1 MFLPHITGR
10 VFDTPLMIARAKL
23 ETILGVLAPRLRGE
37 NAPFG
42 QPQTL
47 RGYDVTPEGIAVIPV
62 LGTLVRRTAG
72 LEAQSGLTSYA
83 SLAEQLAAALQD
95 NSVKAIL
102 MDIDSPGGEAGGV
115 FDLAERIYAARKIK
129 PIWAVANEDAFSAAY
144 AIAAA
149 TSKIYVP
156 RTGGVG
162 SVGVIAVHLDQSQA
176 EADVGL
182 KYTAIYAGARKND
195 MSPHEPLSDPARAAL
210 QTEVDRVYDL
220 FAQTVSRG
228 RRMPVEAVKATE
240 AGLFFGEDGVAAGL
254 ADKIGTFTDA
264 LADLTASLA
273 PNPHSL
279 FRSFSAAS
287 LLRSSL
293 LPTNPQRKDM
303 SMKDP
308 NLNAAIEAQA
318 AEVTA
323 EEAPAT
329 PMAAQEPAVDIAAL
343 TAQAKAEARAEALAY
358 VAEVNELCQLAGMPD
373 KAAGFVAKAVPVAEI
388 RKTLLTAKAATAE
401 ATAIMSQ
408 HEGMA
413 GSPSAESKIDT
424 AAIYSSRNNP
434 KGK

>member
-1 MFLPHITGR
+1 MNLLPHIAAR
-10 VFDTPLMIARAKL
+10 VFGAPLMIARAKL
-23 ETILGVLAPRLRGE
+23 DVILSVLVPRLDGE
-37 NAPFG
+37 SL
-42 QPQTL
+42 QPKSSAET
-47 RGYDVTPEGIAVIPV
+47 RDYDVTPEGIAVIPV
-62 LGTLVRRTAG
+62 FGTLVRRTVG
-72 LEAQSGLTSYA
+72 LEAQSGLVSYTTIGQ
-83 SLAEQLAAALQD
+83 QLDMALSD
-95 NSVKAIL
+95 SAVKAIL
-102 MDIDSPGGEAGGV
+102 LDVDSPGGEAGGV
-115 FDLAERIYAARKIK
+115 FDLADKIYAARKIK
-129 PIWAVANEDAFSAAY
+129 PIWASVDEDAFSAAY
-144 AIAAA
+144 AIAASA
-149 TSKIYVP
+149 SKLYVP

-162 SVGVIAVHLDQSQA
+162 SIGVIAVHLDQSRA

-220 FAQTVSRG
+220 FAQTISRG
-228 RRMPVEAVKATE
+228 RRMPVETVKATE

-273 PNPHSL
+273 PKPL
-279 FRSFSAAS
+279 RFSIS
-287 LLRSSL
+287 
-293 LPTNPQRKDM
+293 PTTTQRKDM
-303 SMKDP
+303 SMEDQKP
-308 NLNAAIEAQA
+308 NIATEAQA

-323 EEAPAT
+323 QEAPAT
-329 PMAAQEPAVDIAAL
+329 SMAAQEPAVDIAAL
-343 TAQAKAEARAEALAY
+343 TAQAKAEARSEALAY
-358 VAEVNELCQLAGMPD
+358 VAEVNELCQLACMPD

-388 RKTLLTAKAATAE
+388 RKTLLTAKAAAAE

-413 GSPSAESKIDT
+413 GSPAAESKIDT

>member
-1 MFLPHITGR
+1 MKLLPHIAAR
-10 VFDTPLMIARAKL
+10 VFGAPLMIARAKL
-23 ETILGVLAPRLRGE
+23 DVILSVLVPRLDGE
-37 NAPFG
+37 SL
-42 QPQTL
+42 QPKSSAET
-47 RGYDVTPEGIAVIPV
+47 RDYDVTPEGIAVIPV
-62 LGTLVRRTAG
+62 FGTLVRRTVG
-72 LEAQSGLTSYA
+72 LEAQSGLVSYTTIGQ
-83 SLAEQLAAALQD
+83 QLDMALSD
-95 NSVKAIL
+95 PSVKAIL
-102 MDIDSPGGEAGGV
+102 LDVDSPGGEAGGV
-115 FDLAERIYAARKIK
+115 FDLADKIYAARKVK
-129 PIWAVANEDAFSAAY
+129 PIWASVDEDAFSAAY
-144 AIAAA
+144 AIAASA
-149 TSKIYVP
+149 SKLYVP

-162 SVGVIAVHLDQSQA
+162 SIGVIAVHLDQSQA

-220 FAQTVSRG
+220 FAQTISRG

-273 PNPHSL
+273 PKPLRFSL
-279 FRSFSAAS
+279 S
-287 LLRSSL
+287 
-293 LPTNPQRKDM
+293 PTTTQRKDM
-303 SMKDP
+303 SMKEP
-308 NLNAAIEAQA
+308 NMTAATEAQA

-323 EEAPAT
+323 QEAPAT
-329 PMAAQEPAVDIAAL
+329 SMSAQEPAVDIAAL

>member
-1 MFLPHITGR
+1 MNLLPHIAARIFGA
-10 VFDTPLMIARAKL
+10 PLMIARAKL
-23 ETILGVLAPRLRGE
+23 DVILSVLVPRLDGE
-37 NAPFG
+37 SL
-42 QPQTL
+42 QPKSSAET
-47 RGYDVTPEGIAVIPV
+47 RDYDVTPEGIAVIPV
-62 LGTLVRRTAG
+62 FGTLVRRTVG
-72 LEAQSGLTSYA
+72 LEAQSGLVSYTTIGQ
-83 SLAEQLAAALQD
+83 QLDMALSD
-95 NSVKAIL
+95 PSVKAIL
-102 MDIDSPGGEAGGV
+102 LDVDSPGGEAGGV
-115 FDLAERIYAARKIK
+115 FDLADKIYAARKIK
-129 PIWAVANEDAFSAAY
+129 PIWASVDEDAFSAAY
-144 AIAAA
+144 AIAASA
-149 TSKIYVP
+149 SKLYVP

-162 SVGVIAVHLDQSQA
+162 SIGVIAVHLDQSQA

-254 ADKIGTFTDA
+254 VDKIGTFTDA

-273 PNPHSL
+273 PKPLRFSL
-279 FRSFSAAS
+279 STT
-287 LLRSSL
+287 
-293 LPTNPQRKDM
+293 TNTQRKDM
-303 SMKDP
+303 SMKAP
-308 NLNAAIEAQA
+308 NLNAATEAQA

-323 EEAPAT
+323 QEAPAT
-329 PMAAQEPAVDIAAL
+329 PMAAQEPTVDIAAL

>member
-1 MFLPHITGR
+1 MNLLPHIAAR
-10 VFDTPLMIARAKL
+10 VFGAPLMIARAKL
-23 ETILGVLAPRLRGE
+23 DVILSVLVPRLDGE
-37 NAPFG
+37 SL
-42 QPQTL
+42 QPKSSAET
-47 RGYDVTPEGIAVIPV
+47 RDYDVTPEGIAVIPV
-62 LGTLVRRTAG
+62 FGTLVRRTVG
-72 LEAQSGLTSYA
+72 LEAQSGLVSYTTIGQ
-83 SLAEQLAAALQD
+83 QLDMALSD
-95 NSVKAIL
+95 PSVKAIL
-102 MDIDSPGGEAGGV
+102 LDVDSPGGEAGGV
-115 FDLAERIYAARKIK
+115 FDLADKIYAARKVK
-129 PIWAVANEDAFSAAY
+129 PIWASVDEDAFSAAY
-144 AIAAA
+144 AIAASA
-149 TSKIYVP
+149 SKLYVP

-162 SVGVIAVHLDQSQA
+162 SIGVIAVHLDQSQA

-273 PNPHSL
+273 PKPLRFSL
-279 FRSFSAAS
+279 STT
-287 LLRSSL
+287 
-293 LPTNPQRKDM
+293 TNTQRKDM

-308 NLNAAIEAQA
+308 NLNAATEAQA

-323 EEAPAT
+323 QEAPAT

-373 KAAGFVAKAVPVAEI
+373 KAAGFVAKAVPVADI

-413 GSPSAESKIDT
+413 GSPSAKSKIDT

-434 KGK
+434 KTQSRL

>member
-1 MFLPHITGR
+1 MKLLPHIAAR
-10 VFDTPLMIARAKL
+10 VFGAPLMIARAKL
-23 ETILGVLAPRLRGE
+23 DVILSVLVPRLDGE
-37 NAPFG
+37 SL
-42 QPQTL
+42 QPKSSAET
-47 RGYDVTPEGIAVIPV
+47 RDYDVTPEGIAVIPV
-62 LGTLVRRTAG
+62 FGTLVRRTVG
-72 LEAQSGLTSYA
+72 LEAQSGLVSYTTIGQ
-83 SLAEQLAAALQD
+83 QLDMALSD
-95 NSVKAIL
+95 PSVKAIL
-102 MDIDSPGGEAGGV
+102 LDVDSPGGEAGGV
-115 FDLAERIYAARKIK
+115 FDLADKIYAARKVK
-129 PIWAVANEDAFSAAY
+129 PIWASVDEDAFSAAY
-144 AIAAA
+144 AIAASA
-149 TSKIYVP
+149 SKLYVP

-162 SVGVIAVHLDQSQA
+162 SIGVIAVHLDQSQA

-220 FAQTVSRG
+220 FAQTISRG

-273 PNPHSL
+273 PKPLRFSL
-279 FRSFSAAS
+279 STT
-287 LLRSSL
+287 
-293 LPTNPQRKDM
+293 TNTQRKDM

-308 NLNAAIEAQA
+308 NLNAATEAQA

-323 EEAPAT
+323 QEAPAT

>member
-1 MFLPHITGR
+1 MNLLPHIAAR
-10 VFDTPLMIARAKL
+10 VFGAPLMIARAKL
-23 ETILGVLAPRLRGE
+23 DVILSVLVPRLDGE
-37 NAPFG
+37 SL
-42 QPQTL
+42 QPKSSAET
-47 RGYDVTPEGIAVIPV
+47 RDYDVTPEGIAVIPV
-62 LGTLVRRTAG
+62 FGTLVRRTVG
-72 LEAQSGLTSYA
+72 LEAQSGLVSYTTIG
-83 SLAEQLAAALQD
+83 QQFDMALSD
-95 NSVKAIL
+95 SSVKAIL
-102 MDIDSPGGEAGGV
+102 LDVDSPGGEAGGV
-115 FDLAERIYAARKIK
+115 FDLADKIYAARKVK
-129 PIWAVANEDAFSAAY
+129 PIWASVDEDAFSAAY
-144 AIAAA
+144 AIAASA
-149 TSKIYVP
+149 SKLYVP

-162 SVGVIAVHLDQSQA
+162 SIGVIAVHLDQSQA

-220 FAQTVSRG
+220 FAQTISRG

-264 LADLTASLA
+264 LADLTASIA
-273 PNPHSL
+273 PKPLRFSL
-279 FRSFSAAS
+279 STTAN
-287 LLRSSL
+287 
-293 LPTNPQRKDM
+293 TQRKDM

-308 NLNAAIEAQA
+308 NLNAATEAQV

-323 EEAPAT
+323 QEAPAT